1 MAADATQILRDYGP
15 PRITGGPRK
24 NAALGRVPLLVFTL
38 AAVTAWSPAQESP
51 PAKLKLNTGSEIYH
65 AACVACHGPDGKGM
79 PDTTVAFKK
88 PSTFPDFTQC
98 DQTTPELNKD
108 WKATIR
114 DGGAGRGFSRI
125 MPAFG
130 EALSSKQI
138 DQVVQYL
145 RGFCTDKRWPRG
157 EFNLPLPQFTEKAFP
172 ENEVIITSRFNA
184 QRAPGVTN
192 DIISENTFG
201 ARDQLEVDVP
211 IDFSRSVPGL
221 WHGGVGDA
229 TIGLKHVVF
238 ANLHAGSIL
247 SGFGGIILPSGSTS
261 HGFGT
266 GVTQFETFASFAQ
279 LFPSESFV
287 QLQAGTDQ
295 PTDPSKAPRSLF
307 WRSAFGKT
315 FRQSEGSGRMWTPM
329 MEVIANKDFLPRTT
343 PDWDIVPQFQ
353 VTLSQRQHVRVN
365 LGARIPVTNTTDRPI
380 QLVFYVLWDWFD
392 GSLLK
397 GWK

>member
-1 MAADATQILRDYGP
+1 MLFRSRAQA
-15 PRITGGPRK
+15 GGIWERSG
-24 NAALGRVPLLVFTL
+24 LGRVLLLLMASAGL
-38 AAVTAWSPAQESP
+38 AAWASAQGVPSPRLQ
-51 PAKLKLNTGSEIYH
+51 LKTGGEIYS

-79 PDTTVAFKK
+79 PNTTVGFEK
-88 PSTFPDFTQC
+88 PKTFPDFTQC

-130 EALSSKQI
+130 EALNSKQL
-138 DQVVQYL
+138 DQVVDYL
-145 RGFCTDKRWPRG
+145 RGFCTDRSWPRG

-172 ENEVIITSRFNA
+172 EDEVIITSRLNA
-184 QRAPGVTN
+184 QRTPGVTN

-201 ARDQLEVDVP
+201 ARSQLEIDVP
-211 IDFSRSVPGL
+211 VNFSRSDPGL

-229 TIGLKHVVF
+229 TVGLKRVIF
-238 ANLHAGSIL
+238 ADLHTGSML
-247 SGFGGIILPSGSTS
+247 SGFAGVILPSGNRSYAL
-261 HGFGT
+261 GT
-266 GVTQFETFASFAQ
+266 GATQFETFAAFAQ
-279 LFPSESFV
+279 LLPDESFL

-295 PTDPSKAPRSLF
+295 PSDTSKVPRSLF

-315 FRQSEGSGRMWTPM
+315 FRQSGGVGRMWTPM
-329 MEVIANKDFLPRTT
+329 VEVVANKNFLPNTT
-343 PDWDIVPQFQ
+343 PDWDVVPQFQ

-365 LGARIPVTNTTDRPI
+365 LGTSIPVTNTANRPI
-380 QLVFYVLWDWFD
+380 QIVFYVLWDWFD

-397 GWK
+397 GWR